1 MKGQYLAVESVLTFG
16 LGIMAAVG
24 VISIMDSYSSGIYDT
39 SESLEAKMVQQEIV
53 DNMNKLR
60 PVEGEAHVD
69 IELADGVANSDYE
82 VVADESLIINVQGK
96 DYQTRI
102 PVQDQLEGSGS
113 GDIRLS
119 KNHQEF
125 QISDR

>member
-24 VISIMDSYSSGIYDT
+24 IISIMDSYSSGIYDT
-39 SESLEAKMVQQEIV
+39 SENLEAKMVQQEIL

-69 IELADGVANSDYE
+69 IELSDELANSDYE
-82 VVADESLIINVQGK
+82 VVADESLTIKVQGE
-96 DYQTRI
+96 DYKTKL
-102 PVQDQLEGSGS
+102 PAQDQIEGSGS

-119 KNHQEF
+119 KNQQEF

>member
-24 VISIMDSYSSGIYDT
+24 IIGLMDSYSSGIHDT
-39 SESLEAKMVQQEIV
+39 SESLEAKMVQQEIL

-60 PVEGEAHVD
+60 PVEGEAHVN
-69 IELADGVANSDYE
+69 IELDERVANSDYE
-82 VVADESLIINVQGK
+82 IVADESLTIKVQGE
-96 DYQTRI
+96 DYETKI
-102 PVQDQLEGSGS
+102 PAQDQLEGSGS

-119 KNHQEF
+119 KTQEEF